1 MWHQTPVWQAT
12 NVSRSW
18 RSWAGRWRRDV
29 LGLAATLAIF
39 TIGASCLMALKLRDN
54 RGGSWGE
61 NALLAMVAVGA
72 MAAVVGTGICWWA
85 FMEDRSP
92 RSRPR
97 PR

>member
-1 MWHQTPVWQAT
+1 
-12 NVSRSW
+12 
-18 RSWAGRWRRDV
+18 
-29 LGLAATLAIF
+29 
-39 TIGASCLMALKLRDN
+39 MALKLRDN